1 MPLWRTILSAL
12 FLGGALVIFLY
23 AIKITDLTTLIDSG
37 GVSSTGESFVSLY
50 LYLAVA
56 LLGFIACVG
65 RRSAPIAGQQTPVKR
80 RKLGKRTLA
89 AAIVIVMCIPLTIF
103 AGITYL
109 GNRHYNITALA
120 VLAECMLPFF
130 MVFEGRKPKARE
142 LVVIAVLCAIGVAG
156 RCAFFM
162 LPQFK
167 PVMALVIIAGVAFG
181 GETGFLVGAVTMLTS
196 NILFSQGP
204 WTPWQ
209 MLSMGLIGFLA
220 GILFRKGLLRRTRS
234 SLAVFGAFAAVVIY
248 GGIMNP
254 AAALMYNG
262 TVINRQVIL
271 AYYVSGLPMDL
282 VHAAATVIF
291 LLLAAE
297 PMLEKLDRIK
307 VKYGLVE

>member
-1 MPLWRTILSAL
+1 MPLWRKILSAL

-156 RCAFFM
+156 RCC
-162 LPQFK
+162 
-167 PVMALVIIAGVAFG
+167 
-181 GETGFLVGAVTMLTS
+181 
-196 NILFSQGP
+196 
-204 WTPWQ
+204 
-209 MLSMGLIGFLA
+209 
-220 GILFRKGLLRRTRS
+220 RS
-234 SLAVFGAFAAVVIY
+234 SSPSWRL
-248 GGIMNP
+248 
-254 AAALMYNG
+254 
-262 TVINRQVIL
+262 
-271 AYYVSGLPMDL
+271 
-282 VHAAATVIF
+282 
-291 LLLAAE
+291 
-297 PMLEKLDRIK
+297 
-307 VKYGLVE
+307 